1 MALRHFERMSF
12 DFIHE
17 NPDLEDELEQWGK
30 MPEPSTEDH
39 LFMLRVTTYDR
50 VAERLKKA
58 ALELKKSIVAET
70 WGSSG
75 QNVADFSLY
84 SGALGTAFLLWKS
97 FQVTNDAEDL
107 CLCSEIVRACDSA
120 SLGSRDVSFI
130 CGRAG
135 VCALGSVVAKSMGDN
150 DLMDC
155 YVIKLKECCSSKPTP
170 MGLGNWNLD
179 LSDGLLHGRAG
190 YLWACLFIN
199 TYLGT
204 ETISPVQLA
213 PVIDKIFSNG
223 RKLGRKGGS
232 PLMFQWNGKNHWG
245 AAHGLA
251 GIMHVL
257 MHFNLQENQQKEVK
271 ETLLYMIKKRLP
283 SGTYPL
289 CEEEKGDLLVH
300 WCHGAPGVA
309 LTLVKAAEFFGDKV
323 FAKAAVD
330 AGKVVW
336 ERGLLEH
343 VGICHGI
350 SGNAYVFH
358 ALYRLTG
365 SPEFRFKAK
374 SFACFLLDRGQKLLA
389 EGEVRGG
396 DHPFSL
402 FEGIGGMA
410 YLFLDM
416 VQPATAKIPAY
427 EV

>member
-155 YVIKLKECCSSKPTP
+155 YVIKLKE
-170 MGLGNWNLD
+170 
-179 LSDGLLHGRAG
+179 
-190 YLWACLFIN
+190 
-199 TYLGT
+199 
-204 ETISPVQLA
+204 A